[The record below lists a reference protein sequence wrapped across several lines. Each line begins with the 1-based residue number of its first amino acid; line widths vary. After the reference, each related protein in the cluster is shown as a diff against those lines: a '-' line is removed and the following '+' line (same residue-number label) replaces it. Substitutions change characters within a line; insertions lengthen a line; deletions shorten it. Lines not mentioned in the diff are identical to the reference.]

1 MRLPTKNF
9 SERNHYWGWK
19 SPTEAEI
26 PELPSSIPV
35 FQISKSEYF
44 PWAGRASSN
53 QFRHRLILWITTLI
67 FIVTWERMD
76 SPWIWLNNFFSIELL
91 WKLLLWIAHFH
102 NRNSRIFS
110 ISMLSAQMTSS
121 SFSSA
126 ICKRWICSIKLNH
139 CTSSVTAPENTLVF
153 I

>member
-1 MRLPTKNF
+1 MPLPTKNF
-9 SERNHYWGWK
+9 SERNLYWGWRPPVETDIPDL
-19 SPTEAEI
+19 SP
-26 PELPSSIPV
+26 SIPA
-35 FQISKSEYF
+35 FQISKSKHF
-44 PWAGRASSN
+44 FWAGWAGSN
-53 QFRHRLILWITTLI
+53 HFRHRLILQIMTLI
-67 FIVTWERMD
+67 FIVTLERMD
-76 SPWIWLNNFFSIELL
+76 SPWIWLNNFFFIELL

-121 SFSSA
+121 HFSSA

-139 CTSSVTAPENTLVF
+139 CTSSVTAPENTRF